1 MKLNNRFIFGILSL
15 LLAAVIAF
23 VALPTIAR
31 QTNGKEEIVRITQ
44 PVLKGE
50 QISSE
55 NAEVVEVGGYNLPS
69 NIAHQL
75 SDVNGLYATA
85 DLAVGDYILTSKIS
99 SVPVS
104 SDVALNSIPS
114 GKVAISLT
122 VKTLASGL
130 SDKLQPG
137 DIIRI
142 YHFLDTAAEVPELRF
157 VKVLS
162 VTDSDGINVDNAKEP
177 TEDEEKQQSATIT
190 VLASPEQAKI
200 ITGLENDGVAHVALP
215 RVFAQEDE
223 TARRIAQRLVTQMP
237 VEHIAPVLE
246 QVKVEMGLRL
256 SAQQEAA
263 VYAAFRHGLSVITGS
278 PGTGKTTVLRT
289 ILEVYRRLHPDGKIA
304 LMAPTGRASRRMSES
319 TGFEDARTLHSGL
332 GLTSEE
338 DEGSRNR
345 KSEPLS
351 ADLII
356 VDEFSMV
363 DMWLAEKFFERMKAN
378 ARIVL
383 VGDPDQLP
391 SVGAGNVFR
400 EIIETQIVPVTV
412 LDQIFRQSKDS
423 LIAYNAKFINEG
435 NTKLFYGPDF
445 VFVSGD
451 SQEDTAEKITERYCL
466 EIQESGIE
474 NVQILSPF
482 RSEGAASSE
491 QLNETIRELVNPF
504 RSAEEEIKFGP
515 RIFRVN
521 DRIMQTKNTEK
532 VSNGDLGFIRYI
544 KDTDQ
549 GKKIGMDFGAGRT
562 LEYGVDDLSNVDL
575 AYATTIH
582 KAMGSEYETVIMP
595 LLKAHTIMMY
605 RNLPEMYHAGWDIES
620 GFLFAGASSPEWE

>member
-177 TEDEEKQQSATIT
+177 TEDEEK
-190 VLASPEQAKI
+190 
-200 ITGLENDGVAHVALP
+200 
-215 RVFAQEDE
+215 
-223 TARRIAQRLVTQMP
+223 
-237 VEHIAPVLE
+237 
-246 QVKVEMGLRL
+246 
-256 SAQQEAA
+256 
-263 VYAAFRHGLSVITGS
+263 
-278 PGTGKTTVLRT
+278 
-289 ILEVYRRLHPDGKIA
+289 
-304 LMAPTGRASRRMSES
+304 
-319 TGFEDARTLHSGL
+319 
-332 GLTSEE
+332 
-338 DEGSRNR
+338 
-345 KSEPLS
+345 
-351 ADLII
+351 
-356 VDEFSMV
+356 
-363 DMWLAEKFFERMKAN
+363 
-378 ARIVL
+378 
-383 VGDPDQLP
+383 
-391 SVGAGNVFR
+391 
-400 EIIETQIVPVTV
+400 
-412 LDQIFRQSKDS
+412 
-423 LIAYNAKFINEG
+423 
-435 NTKLFYGPDF
+435 
-445 VFVSGD
+445 
-451 SQEDTAEKITERYCL
+451 
-466 EIQESGIE
+466 
-474 NVQILSPF
+474 
-482 RSEGAASSE
+482 
-491 QLNETIRELVNPF
+491 
-504 RSAEEEIKFGP
+504 
-515 RIFRVN
+515 
-521 DRIMQTKNTEK
+521 
-532 VSNGDLGFIRYI
+532 
-544 KDTDQ
+544 
-549 GKKIGMDFGAGRT
+549 
-562 LEYGVDDLSNVDL
+562 
-575 AYATTIH
+575 
-582 KAMGSEYETVIMP
+582 
-595 LLKAHTIMMY
+595 
-605 RNLPEMYHAGWDIES
+605 
-620 GFLFAGASSPEWE
+620 

>member
-162 VTDSDGINVDNAKEP
+162 VTDSDGINVD
-177 TEDEEKQQSATIT
+177 KQQSATIT

-200 ITGLENDGVAHVALP
+200 ITGLENDGVAHVALIS
-215 RVFAQEDE
+215 RNNDKLADELLAEQDKTLQEIYFPETLIEEEAADAENSDAESEPQETE
-223 TARRIAQRLVTQMP
+223 TA
-237 VEHIAPVLE
+237 E
-246 QVKVEMGLRL
+246 
-256 SAQQEAA
+256 SAQ
-263 VYAAFRHGLSVITGS
+263 
-278 PGTGKTTVLRT
+278 
-289 ILEVYRRLHPDGKIA
+289 
-304 LMAPTGRASRRMSES
+304 S
-319 TGFEDARTLHSGL
+319 T
-332 GLTSEE
+332 
-338 DEGSRNR
+338 
-345 KSEPLS
+345 
-351 ADLII
+351 
-356 VDEFSMV
+356 
-363 DMWLAEKFFERMKAN
+363 
-378 ARIVL
+378 
-383 VGDPDQLP
+383 
-391 SVGAGNVFR
+391 
-400 EIIETQIVPVTV
+400 
-412 LDQIFRQSKDS
+412 
-423 LIAYNAKFINEG
+423 
-435 NTKLFYGPDF
+435 
-445 VFVSGD
+445 
-451 SQEDTAEKITERYCL
+451 
-466 EIQESGIE
+466 
-474 NVQILSPF
+474 
-482 RSEGAASSE
+482 
-491 QLNETIRELVNPF
+491 NETAP
-504 RSAEEEIKFGP
+504 SAE
-515 RIFRVN
+515 
-521 DRIMQTKNTEK
+521 
-532 VSNGDLGFIRYI
+532 
-544 KDTDQ
+544 
-549 GKKIGMDFGAGRT
+549 
-562 LEYGVDDLSNVDL
+562 
-575 AYATTIH
+575 
-582 KAMGSEYETVIMP
+582 
-595 LLKAHTIMMY
+595 
-605 RNLPEMYHAGWDIES
+605 
-620 GFLFAGASSPEWE
+620 

>member
-200 ITGLENDGVAHVALP
+200 ITGLENDGVAHVAL
-215 RVFAQEDE
+215 
-223 TARRIAQRLVTQMP
+223 
-237 VEHIAPVLE
+237 
-246 QVKVEMGLRL
+246 
-256 SAQQEAA
+256 
-263 VYAAFRHGLSVITGS
+263 
-278 PGTGKTTVLRT
+278 
-289 ILEVYRRLHPDGKIA
+289 IL
-304 LMAPTGRASRRMSES
+304 
-319 TGFEDARTLHSGL
+319 
-332 GLTSEE
+332 
-338 DEGSRNR
+338 
-345 KSEPLS
+345 
-351 ADLII
+351 
-356 VDEFSMV
+356 
-363 DMWLAEKFFERMKAN
+363 
-378 ARIVL
+378 
-383 VGDPDQLP
+383 
-391 SVGAGNVFR
+391 
-400 EIIETQIVPVTV
+400 
-412 LDQIFRQSKDS
+412 S
-423 LIAYNAKFINEG
+423 LIHI
-435 NTKLFYGPDF
+435 
-445 VFVSGD
+445 
-451 SQEDTAEKITERYCL
+451 
-466 EIQESGIE
+466 
-474 NVQILSPF
+474 
-482 RSEGAASSE
+482 
-491 QLNETIRELVNPF
+491 
-504 RSAEEEIKFGP
+504 
-515 RIFRVN
+515 
-521 DRIMQTKNTEK
+521 
-532 VSNGDLGFIRYI
+532 
-544 KDTDQ
+544 
-549 GKKIGMDFGAGRT
+549 
-562 LEYGVDDLSNVDL
+562 
-575 AYATTIH
+575 
-582 KAMGSEYETVIMP
+582 
-595 LLKAHTIMMY
+595 
-605 RNLPEMYHAGWDIES
+605 
-620 GFLFAGASSPEWE
+620 